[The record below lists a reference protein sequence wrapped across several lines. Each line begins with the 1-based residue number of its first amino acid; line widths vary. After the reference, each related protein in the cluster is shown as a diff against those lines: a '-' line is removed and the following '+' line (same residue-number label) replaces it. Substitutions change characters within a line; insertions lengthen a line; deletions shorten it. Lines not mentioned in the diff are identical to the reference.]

1 MIDPA
6 LDRKA
11 PPPHRRTAPDGGAST
26 ATAIAEPAGASVG
39 HACATTAGDGAERAA
54 GLDARGMTIAYDRAD
69 VVHGADLRLAR
80 GRVTAL
86 IGPNGSG
93 KSTLLRAVARLHKA
107 RTGTVTVS
115 AEGGEDAEPVDAL
128 ALSRSDFA
136 RRVTL
141 LAQSR
146 TAPAGLSVRDVVGFG
161 RHPYRHRLRGSDPD
175 GARMIEHALAVTNL
189 AEFAE
194 RGVESLSGGQL
205 QRVWFACCL
214 AQDTDVLLLDEP
226 TTYLDLRYQVEIL
239 DLVRDLADTHGVTV
253 GVVLHDL
260 DQAAAVADQVVLLSS
275 GRIVAAGTPA
285 EVYDPE
291 RLSDAYGIRID
302 VEPDSSTGTP
312 RTRAVGR
319 HHLRPERP

>member
-1 MIDPA
+1 MPVA
-6 LDRKA
+6 
-11 PPPHRRTAPDGGAST
+11 
-26 ATAIAEPAGASVG
+26 AEPGPTVPSAAPEP
-39 HACATTAGDGAERAA
+39 DA
-54 GLDARGMTIAYDRAD
+54 GLDARDMTIAYDRTD
-69 VVHGADLRLAR
+69 VVHGADLRLPR

-107 RTGTVTVS
+107 RTGSVTV
-115 AEGGEDAEPVDAL
+115 AAGAEDAAPVDAL

-146 TAPAGLSVRDVVGFG
+146 NAPAGLSVRDVVGFG
-161 RHPYRHRLRGSDPD
+161 RHPYRGRLRGTDPD
-175 GARMIEHALAVTNL
+175 GARMVEHALAVTNL
-189 AEFAE
+189 AEFAD

-285 EVYDPE
+285 EVYAPA

-302 VEPDSSTGTP
+302 VEPDSSTGIP

-319 HHLRPERP
+319 HHLRSERP

>member
-1 MIDPA
+1 MIAPA
-6 LDRKA
+6 HDREDS
-11 PPPHRRTAPDGGAST
+11 PPLRPTAPDAS
-26 ATAIAEPAGASVG
+26 AAPDSSPVG
-39 HACATTAGDGAERAA
+39 PSGIPGPS
-54 GLDARGMTIAYDRAD
+54 GLDARGLTVAYDRAD
-69 VVHGADLRLAR
+69 VVHGADLRLEC

-115 AEGGEDAEPVDAL
+115 APDGSDPVDAL
-128 ALSRSDFA
+128 ALSRNDFA
-136 RRVTL
+136 RRITL

-161 RHPYRHRLRGSDPD
+161 RHPYRGRLRGTDPD
-175 GARMIEHALAVTNL
+175 GARSIDRALAVTHLTDL
-189 AEFAE
+189 ADRA
-194 RGVESLSGGQL
+194 VESLSGGQL
-205 QRVWFACCL
+205 QRVWFACAL

-226 TTYLDLRYQVEIL
+226 TTYLDLRYQVEVL

-260 DQAAAVADQVVLLSS
+260 DQAAAVADRVALLSA
-275 GRIVAAGTPA
+275 GRIAAAGTPA
-285 EVYDPE
+285 EVYDSE
-291 RLSDAYGIRID
+291 LLTRTYGIRID
-302 VEPDSSTGTP
+302 VEPDPSTGVP

-319 HHLRPERP
+319 HHLRTERP

>member
-1 MIDPA
+1 MIAPA
-6 LDRKA
+6 LDRED
-11 PPPHRRTAPDGGAST
+11 PPPRRSAPAAG
-26 ATAIAEPAGASVG
+26 ATARPA
-39 HACATTAGDGAERAA
+39 DDA
-54 GLDARGMTIAYDRAD
+54 GLDARDMTIAYDGTD
-69 VVHGADLRLAR
+69 VVHGADLRLPR

-107 RTGTVTVS
+107 RTGRVTV
-115 AEGGEDAEPVDAL
+115 AGQAEDAMPVDAL

-146 TAPAGLSVRDVVGFG
+146 NAPAGLSVRDVVGFG
-161 RHPYRHRLRGSDPD
+161 RHPYRGRIRGADPD
-175 GARMIEHALAVTNL
+175 GARMVEHALTVTNL
-189 AEFAE
+189 TEFAD

-275 GRIVAAGTPA
+275 GRIVAAGTPG
-285 EVYDPE
+285 EVYVPE

-319 HHLRPERP
+319 HHLRTERP

>member
-1 MIDPA
+1 
-6 LDRKA
+6 
-11 PPPHRRTAPDGGAST
+11 
-26 ATAIAEPAGASVG
+26 
-39 HACATTAGDGAERAA
+39 
-54 GLDARGMTIAYDRAD
+54 MTIAYDRTD

-107 RTGTVTVS
+107 RTGTVTV
-115 AEGGEDAEPVDAL
+115 AAQAEDAAPVDAL

-146 TAPAGLSVRDVVGFG
+146 NAPAGLSVRDVVGFG
-161 RHPYRHRLRGSDPD
+161 RHPYRAGLRGSDPD
-175 GARMIEHALAVTNL
+175 GARMVEHALAVTNL
-189 AEFAE
+189 AEFAD

-260 DQAAAVADQVVLLSS
+260 DQAAAVADQVVLLAS

-285 EVYDPE
+285 EVYAPE

-302 VEPDSSTGTP
+302 VEPDSSTGIP

-319 HHLRPERP
+319 HHLRSERP

>member
-1 MIDPA
+1 MIAPA
-6 LDRKA
+6 LDRED
-11 PPPHRRTAPDGGAST
+11 PPPRRSAPA
-26 ATAIAEPAGASVG
+26 AGAP
-39 HACATTAGDGAERAA
+39 ALPADA
-54 GLDARGMTIAYDRAD
+54 GLDARDMTIAYDRTD
-69 VVHGADLRLAR
+69 VVHGADLRLPR

-107 RTGTVTVS
+107 RTGSVTVA
-115 AEGGEDAEPVDAL
+115 AEAGDGTPVDAL

-146 TAPAGLSVRDVVGFG
+146 NAPAGLSVRDVVGFG
-161 RHPYRHRLRGSDPD
+161 RHPYRGRIRGTDPD
-175 GARMIEHALAVTNL
+175 GVRMVEHALTVTNL
-189 AEFAE
+189 TEFAD

-226 TTYLDLRYQVEIL
+226 TTFLDLRYQVEIL

-285 EVYDPE
+285 EVYAPE
-291 RLSDAYGIRID
+291 RLTDAYGIRID
-302 VEPDSSTGTP
+302 VELDSPTGIP

-319 HHLRPERP
+319 HHLRTERP

>member
-1 MIDPA
+1 
-6 LDRKA
+6 
-11 PPPHRRTAPDGGAST
+11 
-26 ATAIAEPAGASVG
+26 
-39 HACATTAGDGAERAA
+39 
-54 GLDARGMTIAYDRAD
+54 MTVAYDRAD
-69 VVHGADLRLAR
+69 VVHGADLRLPR

-93 KSTLLRAVARLHKA
+93 KSTLLRAVARLHRA

-115 AEGGEDAEPVDAL
+115 APGDDEPVDAL
-128 ALSRSDFA
+128 ALSRNDFA
-136 RRVTL
+136 RRITL

-146 TAPAGLSVRDVVGFG
+146 NAPAGLSVRDVVGFG
-161 RHPYRHRLRGSDPD
+161 RHPYRGRLRGSDPE
-175 GARMIEHALAVTNL
+175 GARTIDHALAVTHL
-189 AEFAE
+189 TDFAE

-275 GRIVAAGTPA
+275 GRIAASGTPA
-285 EVYDPE
+285 EVYESE
-291 RLSDAYGIRID
+291 RLTQTYGIRID
-302 VEPDSSTGTP
+302 VEPDPSSGIP

-319 HHLRPERP
+319 HHLRTERPRTSS

>member
-1 MIDPA
+1 MIAPA
-6 LDRKA
+6 LDREDPPPRRRSAPAAGATAA
-11 PPPHRRTAPDGGAST
+11 PPDAEAGP
-26 ATAIAEPAGASVG
+26 ATAFE
-39 HACATTAGDGAERAA
+39 AA
-54 GLDARGMTIAYDRAD
+54 GLDARDMTIAYDRTD
-69 VVHGADLRLAR
+69 VVHGADLRLPR

-107 RTGTVTVS
+107 RTGRVTV
-115 AEGGEDAEPVDAL
+115 APQGEGSEPVDAL

-146 TAPAGLSVRDVVGFG
+146 NAPAGLSVRDVVGFG
-161 RHPYRHRLRGSDPD
+161 RHPYRARLRGTDPD
-175 GARMIEHALAVTNL
+175 GARMVEHALTVTNL
-189 AEFAE
+189 TEFAD

-285 EVYDPE
+285 EVYAPE

-302 VEPDSSTGTP
+302 VEPDSSTGIP

-319 HHLRPERP
+319 HHLRSERP

>member
-1 MIDPA
+1 MIAPA
-6 LDRKA
+6 HDLEDS
-11 PPPHRRTAPDGGAST
+11 PPLRRTAPG
-26 ATAIAEPAGASVG
+26 P
-39 HACATTAGDGAERAA
+39 TAGPDSRV
-54 GLDARGMTIAYDRAD
+54 GLDARDLTVAYDRTD
-69 VVHGADLRLAR
+69 VVHGADLRLPR

-115 AEGGEDAEPVDAL
+115 APDDAEPVDAL
-128 ALSRSDFA
+128 ALSRNDFA
-136 RRVTL
+136 RRITL

-146 TAPAGLSVRDVVGFG
+146 NAPAGLSVRDVVGFG
-161 RHPYRHRLRGSDPD
+161 RHPYRGRLRGSDPD
-175 GARMIEHALAVTNL
+175 GARSIDHALAVTNL
-189 AEFAE
+189 ADFAD

-275 GRIVAAGTPA
+275 GRITAAGTP
-285 EVYDPE
+285 
-291 RLSDAYGIRID
+291 RR
-302 VEPDSSTGTP
+302 STTP
-312 RTRAVGR
+312 SG
-319 HHLRPERP
+319 

>member
-1 MIDPA
+1 MPIA
-6 LDRKA
+6 
-11 PPPHRRTAPDGGAST
+11 
-26 ATAIAEPAGASVG
+26 AEPGP
-39 HACATTAGDGAERAA
+39 AA
-54 GLDARGMTIAYDRAD
+54 PLAAPEPDVGLDARDMTIAYDRTD
-69 VVHGADLRLAR
+69 VVHGADLRLPR

-107 RTGTVTVS
+107 RTGSVTV
-115 AEGGEDAEPVDAL
+115 AAGAEDAAPVDAL

-146 TAPAGLSVRDVVGFG
+146 NAPAGLSVRDVVGFG
-161 RHPYRHRLRGSDPD
+161 RHPYRGRLRGTDPD
-175 GARMIEHALAVTNL
+175 GARTVEHALAVTNL
-189 AEFAE
+189 TEFAD

-275 GRIVAAGTPA
+275 GRIVAAGPPA
-285 EVYDPE
+285 EVYAPE

-302 VEPDSSTGTP
+302 VEPDSSTGIP

-319 HHLRPERP
+319 HHLRSERP

>member
-1 MIDPA
+1 MIAPA
-6 LDRKA
+6 LDREDPPPRRRSAPAAGATAA
-11 PPPHRRTAPDGGAST
+11 PPGAEPGP
-26 ATAIAEPAGASVG
+26 ATAFAGPEP
-39 HACATTAGDGAERAA
+39 DA
-54 GLDARGMTIAYDRAD
+54 GLEARDMTIAYDRTD
-69 VVHGADLRLAR
+69 VVHGADLRLPR

-107 RTGTVTVS
+107 RVGSVTV
-115 AEGGEDAEPVDAL
+115 AAGAEDAAPVDAL

-146 TAPAGLSVRDVVGFG
+146 NAPAGLSVRDVVGFG
-161 RHPYRHRLRGSDPD
+161 RHPYRGRLRGTDPD
-175 GARMIEHALAVTNL
+175 GARMVEHALAVTNL
-189 AEFAE
+189 AEFAD

-214 AQDTDVLLLDEP
+214 AQNTDVLLLDEP

-275 GRIVAAGTPA
+275 GRIVAAGTPT
-285 EVYDPE
+285 EVYAPE

-302 VEPDSSTGTP
+302 VEPDSSTGIP

-319 HHLRPERP
+319 HHLRSERP

>member
-1 MIDPA
+1 MIAPA
-6 LDRKA
+6 LDRED
-11 PPPHRRTAPDGGAST
+11 PPPRRRSEPGPEPD
-26 ATAIAEPAGASVG
+26 
-39 HACATTAGDGAERAA
+39 A
-54 GLDARGMTIAYDRAD
+54 GLDAQDLTIAYDRTD
-69 VVHGADLRLAR
+69 VVHGADLRLPR

-107 RTGTVTVS
+107 RTGTVTV
-115 AEGGEDAEPVDAL
+115 AAQAEDAAPVDAL

-146 TAPAGLSVRDVVGFG
+146 NAPAGLSVRDVVGFG
-161 RHPYRHRLRGSDPD
+161 RHPYRAGLRGSDPD
-175 GARMIEHALAVTNL
+175 GARMVEHALAVTDL
-189 AEFAE
+189 TEFAD

-260 DQAAAVADQVVLLSS
+260 DQAAAVADQVVLLAS

-285 EVYDPE
+285 EVYAPE

-302 VEPDSSTGTP
+302 VEPDSSTGIP

-319 HHLRPERP
+319 HHLRSERP